1 MEEVKRSLKILTVLV
16 GLTLFLSVL
25 SFATTLMLK
34 SNFDKALAGN
44 VPSGDSGSAPSG
56 AVVDVKEGDSPS
68 IGKANAPVT
77 IIEFSDFECP
87 FCERFYSQTYKQVK
101 TNYVD
106 TGKVRI
112 VFKHFPLPFHASA
125 QKAAE
130 ATECAREQSK
140 FWEMHD
146 KLFENQNAIA
156 IANLKSYAVALGL
169 DASKFNT
176 CLDTGKYASR
186 VQKDAS
192 DGSAAGVSGTPSFFI
207 NGKSVVGA
215 QPYSVFQQAIEAE
228 LNA

>member
-1 MEEVKRSLKILTVLV
+1 MEEVKKSLKILTVLV

-25 SFATTLMLK
+25 SFATTLML
-34 SNFDKALAGN
+34 SNNFNKALSGSL
-44 VPSGDSGSAPSG
+44 PSGDSGVAPSG
-56 AVVDVKEGDSPS
+56 AVVDVKEGDSYS
-68 IGKANAPVT
+68 IGDKDAPVT

-87 FCERFYSQTYKQVK
+87 FCERFYSQSYKQIK
-101 TNYVD
+101 ANYVD

-130 ATECAREQSK
+130 ASECAGEQGK

-156 IANLKSYAVALGL
+156 INNLKSYAVDLGL

-176 CLDTGKYASR
+176 CLDTGKYASK

>member
-1 MEEVKRSLKILTVLV
+1 M
-16 GLTLFLSVL
+16 LSN
-25 SFATTLMLK
+25 
-34 SNFDKALAGN
+34 NFNKALAGSA
-44 VPSGDSGSAPSG
+44 PSGDSGSGSGTG

-68 IGKANAPVT
+68 IGDKNAPVT

-87 FCERFYSQTYKQVK
+87 FCERFYTQSYKQIK
-101 TNYVD
+101 ANYVD

-112 VFKHFPLPFHASA
+112 VFKHFPLPFHANA

-130 ATECAREQSK
+130 ASECAREQGK

-146 KLFENQNAIA
+146 KLFENQNAIS
-156 IANLKSYAVALGL
+156 ISSLKGYAADLGL
-169 DASKFNT
+169 DTSKFNS
-176 CLDTGKYASR
+176 CLDSGKYASR